1 MKLKIRLDTDSSAVK
16 LVELA
21 SQLNEKATLT
31 DGNGMVVAAKSL
43 LGTMYAKFEFNEN
56 EFVKIYS
63 EPHRE
68 YGIDYSLNIYERKRF

>member
-43 LGTMYAKFEFNEN
+43 LGTMYAKFEFNEIWL
-56 EFVKIYS
+56 ETESEHYFMFKDFVV
-63 EPHRE
+63 EE
-68 YGIDYSLNIYERKRF
+68 

>member
-43 LGTMYAKFEFNEN
+43 LGTMYAKFEFNEIWLETEN
-56 EFVKIYS
+56 EHYFMFKDFAI
-63 EPHRE
+63 EE
-68 YGIDYSLNIYERKRF
+68 